1 MCTEQM
7 EPFPALQLVMFK
19 RWSSD
24 EPPQL
29 ELSTGMRNLA
39 PTRQERPR
47 CFGKR

>member
-39 PTRQERPR
+39 LHETRATEVFR
-47 CFGKR
+47 